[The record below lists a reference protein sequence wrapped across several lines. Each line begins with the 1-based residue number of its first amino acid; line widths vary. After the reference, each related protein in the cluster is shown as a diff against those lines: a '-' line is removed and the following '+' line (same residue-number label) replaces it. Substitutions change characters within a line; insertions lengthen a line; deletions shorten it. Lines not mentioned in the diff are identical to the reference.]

1 MPKHKSMPSI
11 VPTKMLYV
19 LSVLVYIV
27 LLLLVPGQKYSNKE
41 YVLTEAFVPRCHY
54 QPSRSAAIT
63 TSPSTSAYGKKKR
76 KTVSSSSL
84 LWYAESPEDSLLS
97 KMKSPDMKKEL
108 ESYGISTKSMFDKK
122 EFETALQEAR
132 RRKGGLEDR
141 RKTKVTTTTS
151 TSSAT
156 TNKKDL
162 KQEVATTSSDSS
174 TEKRKNKN
182 KTREKKKS
190 SIWKDIASAAK
201 EVLDSNAK
209 KFSDSVS
216 SSSTKE
222 KSSSFSTATSNNNNN
237 NSKKNTRQQRYEL
250 ALKEGAAMKISQLKN
265 ELTGRGISTVS
276 YFEKS
281 DLIDAYANAI
291 ADNNSVSNDKTSPT
305 NNKGTT
311 TNTDRRSSS
320 NDAIFDPSYKNVI
333 MSSFDPSTMILPGEV
348 VIDIT
353 AA

>member
-1 MPKHKSMPSI
+1 MTFK
-11 VPTKMLYV
+11 VPTRMISSV
-19 LSVLVYIV
+19 LTVLVYIV
-27 LLLLVPGQKYSNKE
+27 LLVPGQKYSKE
-41 YVLTEAFVPRCHY
+41 YILAEAFVPTCHY
-54 QPSRSAAIT
+54 QPPRSAAIT
-63 TSPSTSAYGKKKR
+63 TSSSTSAYGRKKR

-97 KMKSPDMKKEL
+97 EMKSPDMKMEL

-132 RRKGGLEDR
+132 RRKGGLEDK

-222 KSSSFSTATSNNNNN
+222 KSSSFSTATSNSNNN

-291 ADNNSVSNDKTSPT
+291 ADKNSVSNDKTSSPT

-320 NDAIFDPSYKNVI
+320 NDAIFDPSFKNVI

>member
-1 MPKHKSMPSI
+1 MTFK
-11 VPTKMLYV
+11 VPTRMISSV
-19 LSVLVYIV
+19 LTVLVYIV
-27 LLLLVPGQKYSNKE
+27 LHIPGQKYCKE
-41 YVLTEAFVPRCHY
+41 YILTEAFVPPTYHY
-54 QPSRSAAIT
+54 QPPRSAAIT
-63 TSPSTSAYGKKKR
+63 TSSSTSAYGRKKR

-97 KMKSPDMKKEL
+97 EMKSPDMKMEL

-132 RRKGGLEDR
+132 RNKDGLEDR
-141 RKTKVTTTTS
+141 RKTKVTTTN

-156 TNKKDL
+156 ADKKDL
-162 KQEVATTSSDSS
+162 KQEVATSSDSS
-174 TEKRKNKN
+174 VEKKKYKN

-190 SIWKDIASAAK
+190 SIWKGIASAAK

-216 SSSTKE
+216 SSTTKE
-222 KSSSFSTATSNNNNN
+222 KSSSFSAATSNND

-265 ELTGRGISTVS
+265 ELTGRGISTAS

-291 ADNNSVSNDKTSPT
+291 ADNNSVSNDKTSPI

-333 MSSFDPSTMILPGEV
+333 MSSFDPNTMILPGEV

>member
-1 MPKHKSMPSI
+1 MGYM
-11 VPTKMLYV
+11 V
-19 LSVLVYIV
+19 
-27 LLLLVPGQKYSNKE
+27 LLVPGQKHSNKE
-41 YVLTEAFVPRCHY
+41 YILTEAFVPTYHY
-54 QPSRSAAIT
+54 QSPRSAAIT
-63 TSPSTSAYGKKKR
+63 TSSSTSAYGRKKR
-76 KTVSSSSL
+76 KVVSSSSL
-84 LWYAESPEDSLLS
+84 LWYAESPEDSLIS
-97 KMKSPDMKKEL
+97 EMKSPDMKMEL

-151 TSSAT
+151 SSSAT
-156 TNKKDL
+156 TNKKNF

-222 KSSSFSTATSNNNNN
+222 KSSFFSTATSNSNNNNN

-291 ADNNSVSNDKTSPT
+291 ADKNSVSNDKTSSPT

-333 MSSFDPSTMILPGEV
+333 MSSFDPSTMILSGEV

>member
-27 LLLLVPGQKYSNKE
+27 LLQLVPDQKYSNKE

-122 EFETALQEAR
+122 EFETALKEAR
-132 RRKGGLEDR
+132 RKGDLEDK
-141 RKTKVTTTTS
+141 RKTKVTTTN
-151 TSSAT
+151 TSSTT
-156 TNKKDL
+156 TNKKHF
-162 KQEVATTSSDSS
+162 KQEVATSSDSS
-174 TEKRKNKN
+174 AEKGKNKN

-190 SIWKDIASAAK
+190 SIWKGIASAAK

-216 SSSTKE
+216 SSTKE
-222 KSSSFSTATSNNNNN
+222 KSSSFSAATSNN
-237 NSKKNTRQQRYEL
+237 SKNNTRQQRYEV
-250 ALKEGAAMKISQLKN
+250 ALKEGAAMKISKLKN
-265 ELTGRGISTVS
+265 ELTDRGISTVS

-291 ADNNSVSNDKTSPT
+291 ADNSVSNDKTSPT
-305 NNKGTT
+305 NKGT
-311 TNTDRRSSS
+311 TNTDRRSS
-320 NDAIFDPSYKNVI
+320 NDSIFDPSYKNVI
-333 MSSFDPSTMILPGEV
+333 MSSFDLRTMILPGEV

>member
-1 MPKHKSMPSI
+1 MGYM
-11 VPTKMLYV
+11 V
-19 LSVLVYIV
+19 
-27 LLLLVPGQKYSNKE
+27 LLVPGQKHSNKE
-41 YVLTEAFVPRCHY
+41 YILTEAFVPTYHY
-54 QPSRSAAIT
+54 QSPRSAAIT
-63 TSPSTSAYGKKKR
+63 TSSSTSAYGRKKR
-76 KTVSSSSL
+76 KVVSSSSL
-84 LWYAESPEDSLLS
+84 LWYAESPEDSLIS
-97 KMKSPDMKKEL
+97 EMKSPDMKMEL

-222 KSSSFSTATSNNNNN
+222 KSSSFSTATSNSNNN
-237 NSKKNTRQQRYEL
+237 NSNTRQQRYEL
-250 ALKEGAAMKISQLKN
+250 ALKEGAAMKISKLKN
-265 ELTGRGISTVS
+265 ELTGRGISTAS

-291 ADNNSVSNDKTSPT
+291 ADNSVSNDKT
-305 NNKGTT
+305 
-311 TNTDRRSSS
+311 
-320 NDAIFDPSYKNVI
+320 
-333 MSSFDPSTMILPGEV
+333 
-348 VIDIT
+348 
-353 AA
+353 

>member
-11 VPTKMLYV
+11 VPTKILYV

-27 LLLLVPGQKYSNKE
+27 LLLLVPDQKYSNKE

-63 TSPSTSAYGKKKR
+63 TSPSTSANGKMKR

-97 KMKSPDMKKEL
+97 EMKSPDMKMEL

-132 RRKGGLEDR
+132 RRKGGLEDK
-141 RKTKVTTTTS
+141 RKTKVTTTN
-151 TSSAT
+151 TSST
-156 TNKKDL
+156 VTKKKHF
-162 KQEVATTSSDSS
+162 KQEVATSSDSS
-174 TEKRKNKN
+174 AEKGKNKN

-190 SIWKDIASAAK
+190 SIWNGIASAAK

-222 KSSSFSTATSNNNNN
+222 KSSSFSAATSNN
-237 NSKKNTRQQRYEL
+237 SKNNTRQQRYEV
-250 ALKEGAAMKISQLKN
+250 ALKEGAAMKISKLKN
-265 ELTGRGISTVS
+265 ELTDRGISTVS

-291 ADNNSVSNDKTSPT
+291 ADNSVSNDKTSPT
-305 NNKGTT
+305 NKGT
-311 TNTDRRSSS
+311 TNTDRRSS

-333 MSSFDPSTMILPGEV
+333 MSSFDLSTMILPGEV

>member
-11 VPTKMLYV
+11 VPTKMQYV

-27 LLLLVPGQKYSNKE
+27 LLLLVPGQRYSNKE

-84 LWYAESPEDSLLS
+84 LWYTESPEDSLLS

-122 EFETALQEAR
+122 EFETALKEAR
-132 RRKGGLEDR
+132 RKGDLEDK
-141 RKTKVTTTTS
+141 RKTKVTTTN
-151 TSSAT
+151 TSSTT
-156 TNKKDL
+156 TNKKHF
-162 KQEVATTSSDSS
+162 KQEVATSSDSS
-174 TEKRKNKN
+174 AEKGKNKD
-182 KTREKKKS
+182 KTQEKKKS
-190 SIWKDIASAAK
+190 SIWKGITSAAK

-216 SSSTKE
+216 SSTKE
-222 KSSSFSTATSNNNNN
+222 KSSSFSAATSNN
-237 NSKKNTRQQRYEL
+237 SKNNTRQQRYEV
-250 ALKEGAAMKISQLKN
+250 ALKEGAAMKISKLKN
-265 ELTGRGISTVS
+265 ELTDRGISTVS

-291 ADNNSVSNDKTSPT
+291 ADNSVSNDKTSPT
-305 NNKGTT
+305 NKGT
-311 TNTDRRSSS
+311 TNTDRRSS

-333 MSSFDPSTMILPGEV
+333 MSSFDLRTMILPGEV

-353 AA
+353 AV